1 MLYCAA
7 EVTAPSACCMSTGRS
22 RIASVSPF
30 LRNRLFTNIFAF
42 FLNLTSYGNLFF
54 LFCLEFALLF
64 IEFPQ
69 PINRDA
75 IATKVI
81 VFSWVLTFNLI
92 CVLLIHPLL
101 WFQEPTNVVLSE
113 CLFYLQMLCMS
124 HFRLLNVQRYLL
136 VLAIVLWLSSNCYL
150 PLFSCCDAISILTQ
164 NRIVYIVIFQKQL

>member
-1 MLYCAA
+1 MAIC
-7 EVTAPSACCMSTGRS
+7 S
-22 RIASVSPF
+22 
-30 LRNRLFTNIFAF
+30 
-42 FLNLTSYGNLFF
+42 F
-54 LFCLEFALLF
+54 LFCLEFVPSF
-64 IEFPQ
+64 IESPQ

-92 CVLLIHPLL
+92 CVLLIHPLLL

-136 VLAIVLWLSSNCYL
+136 VLVLYCFMAKFKLL
-150 PLFSCCDAISILTQ
+150 FATFSCCDAISIFDSKQ
-164 NRIVYIVIFQKQL
+164 NSLHSYFPEL